1 MEKKMRKT
9 LLVLLLAV
17 AVLTSAFAAKDSSVM
32 LGLSSGYAQTV
43 KFYEDTDFTSKGEI
57 VPIKADALFYL
68 GDSFALNAA
77 LGMDIYL
84 PENDG
89 ADAQTGFV
97 ADLLAYYRLKAGDSF
112 DILIGGGMSYRN
124 QTESESSEG
133 VTGSASVNML
143 ALMASLRLQIAASD
157 HIGIFAGADVGYNI
171 MNKATL
177 KAGSVNI
184 DISPENVNIMPWAV
198 KAGIN
203 YRF

>member
-1 MEKKMRKT
+1 MRKT
-9 LLVLLLAV
+9 LLVLLLVV

-32 LGLSSGYAQTV
+32 LGLSSGYSQLVSFQENVDSTNM
-43 KFYEDTDFTSKGEI
+43 DI

-84 PENDG
+84 PEIDG

-124 QTESESSEG
+124 QTESESG
-133 VTGSASVNML
+133 GGQNAN
-143 ALMASLRLQIAASD
+143 
-157 HIGIFAGADVGYNI
+157 G
-171 MNKATL
+171 
-177 KAGSVNI
+177 
-184 DISPENVNIMPWAV
+184 
-198 KAGIN
+198 
-203 YRF
+203 